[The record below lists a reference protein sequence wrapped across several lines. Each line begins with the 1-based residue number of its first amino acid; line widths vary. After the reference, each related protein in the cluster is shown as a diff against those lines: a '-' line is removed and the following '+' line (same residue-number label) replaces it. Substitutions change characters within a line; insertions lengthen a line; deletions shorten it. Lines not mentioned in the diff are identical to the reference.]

1 MIMDFMIMDFM
12 IMDFMIIDFVVIV
25 LMIAVFIYLC
35 VVTVKMK
42 KERSND
48 ALIES
53 QRKQII
59 ESLNRQI
66 DLLNQQHARQIEM
79 LTAKYEKQNESLRR
93 EMMLQFNVLA
103 SDVLKRNSESLKE
116 ANSEQIDALLRPL
129 KENIESFTKT
139 INDGYIKE
147 SSSRKLLE
155 VQIERLVKLNE
166 TIGEEARNL
175 TSALKGNS
183 KVQGD
188 WGEMIL
194 ETLLEN
200 AGLERGINFET
211 QLTRDSGGNVLKND
225 EGKMLRPDV
234 LIKLPDN
241 HSIIV
246 DSKVSLTAFV
256 DYCNAEDENVRIV
269 AGKKH
274 LQSVYAHIDEL
285 YAKMYQNNLK
295 GAADYVMMF
304 IPNESAYIAAVQL
317 DINLWKYAYERGV
330 IIVSPTHLFSVMS
343 IVSQLWRQDK
353 QNKNAMLIA
362 ERGGKLYDKLV
373 LFMDSFEKVGKSI
386 DDAMTSYNKSFN
398 QLRTG
403 KGNVLR
409 QAEDMKN
416 LGAKASKS
424 LPERLSDS
432 AE

>member
-1 MIMDFMIMDFM
+1 MMD
-12 IMDFMIIDFVVIV
+12 VVIV
-25 LMIAVFIYLC
+25 VLLIAVLIFMC
-35 VVTVKMK
+35 VVVVRMK
-42 KERSND
+42 KGQSDE

-53 QRKQII
+53 NRKQMA
-59 ESLNRQI
+59 EAANRQI
-66 DLLNQQHARQIEM
+66 DLLNQQHARQMEA
-79 LTAKYEKQNESLRR
+79 LTEKYEKQNEALRQ

-103 SDVLKRNSESLKE
+103 SDVLRKNSESLKS

-211 QLTRDSGGNVLKND
+211 QLTRDGSGNVLKND
-225 EGKMLRPDV
+225 EGKLLRPDV

-256 DYCNAEDENVRIV
+256 DYCNADDEKIRIV

-274 LQSVYAHIDEL
+274 LQSVYSHIDEL

-373 LFMDSFEKVGKSI
+373 LFMESFEKVGKSI
-386 DDAMTSYNKSFN
+386 DDAMTTYNKSFN

-409 QAEDMKN
+409 QAEDMKT

-432 AE
+432 IE

>member
-1 MIMDFMIMDFM
+1 MIMDFVI
-12 IMDFMIIDFVVIV
+12 IV
-25 LMIAVFIYLC
+25 LLIAVLIFLC
-35 VVTVKMK
+35 VVAVKMK
-42 KERSND
+42 KEQSND
-48 ALIES
+48 AIIES
-53 QRKQII
+53 QRKQMT
-59 ESLNRQI
+59 ESVNRQI
-66 DLLNQQHARQIEM
+66 DLLTRQHAQQMEM
-79 LTAKYEKQNESLRR
+79 LTAKYEQQNEALRQ

-103 SDVLKRNSESLKE
+103 SDVLRRNSESLKE

-129 KENIESFTKT
+129 KENIESFKKT
-139 INDGYIKE
+139 ISEGYVKE

-225 EGKMLRPDV
+225 EGKLLRPDV

-353 QNKNAMLIA
+353 QNRNAMLIA

-373 LFMDSFEKVGKSI
+373 LFMESFEKVGKSI

-409 QAEDMKN
+409 QAEDMKA

>member
-1 MIMDFMIMDFM
+1 MIMDFVI
-12 IMDFMIIDFVVIV
+12 IV
-25 LMIAVFIYLC
+25 LLIAVLIFLC
-35 VVTVKMK
+35 VVAVKMK
-42 KERSND
+42 KEQSDD

-53 QRKQII
+53 QRKQMT
-59 ESLNRQI
+59 ESVNRQI
-66 DLLNQQHARQIEM
+66 DLLTRQHARQIEM
-79 LTAKYEKQNESLRR
+79 LTAKYEQQNEALRQ

-129 KENIESFTKT
+129 KENIESFKKT
-139 INDGYIKE
+139 ISEGYVKE

-225 EGKMLRPDV
+225 EGKLLRPDV

-353 QNKNAMLIA
+353 QNRNAMLIA

-409 QAEDMKN
+409 QAEDMKA

-424 LPERLSDS
+424 LPEKLSDS

>member
-1 MIMDFMIMDFM
+1 M

-25 LMIAVFIYLC
+25 LLIAVFIYLC
-35 VVTVKMK
+35 VVAVKMK

-79 LTAKYEKQNESLRR
+79 LTAKYEKQNESIRR

-129 KENIESFTKT
+129 KENIESFKKT
-139 INDGYIKE
+139 ISEGYVKE
-147 SSSRKLLE
+147 TSSRKLLE

-274 LQSVYAHIDEL
+274 LQSVYVHIDEL
-285 YAKMYQNNLK
+285 HAKMYQNNLK

>member
-1 MIMDFMIMDFM
+1 MIMDFVI
-12 IMDFMIIDFVVIV
+12 IV
-25 LMIAVFIYLC
+25 LLIAVLIFLC
-35 VVTVKMK
+35 VVVVKMK
-42 KERSND
+42 KEQSDD

-79 LTAKYEKQNESLRR
+79 LTAKYEQQNEALRQ

-129 KENIESFTKT
+129 KENIESFKKT
-139 INDGYIKE
+139 ISEGYVKE
-147 SSSRKLLE
+147 TSSRKLLE

-225 EGKMLRPDV
+225 EGKLLRPDV

-353 QNKNAMLIA
+353 QNRNAMLIA

-373 LFMDSFEKVGKSI
+373 LFMESFEKVGKSI

-409 QAEDMKN
+409 QAEDMKA

>member
-1 MIMDFMIMDFM
+1 MD
-12 IMDFMIIDFVVIV
+12 VVIV
-25 LMIAVFIYLC
+25 VLLIAVLIFMC
-35 VVTVKMK
+35 VVAVKMSK
-42 KERSND
+42 SQSYD
-48 ALIES
+48 ALFES
-53 QRKQII
+53 QRKQMA
-59 ESLNRQI
+59 ESENRQI
-66 DLLNQQHARQIEM
+66 DLLNQQHARQMEA
-79 LTAKYEKQNESLRR
+79 LTAKYEKQNEALRK

-103 SDVLKRNSESLKE
+103 SDVLRKNSESLKA

-129 KENIESFTKT
+129 KENIESFRTMV
-139 INDGYIKE
+139 NDGYVKE
-147 SSSRKLLE
+147 NSSRKLLE
-155 VQIERLVKLNE
+155 LQIERLVKLNE

-175 TSALKGNS
+175 TSALKGNT

-211 QLTRDSGGNVLKND
+211 QLTRDGSGKVLKND
-225 EGKMLRPDV
+225 EGKLLRPDV

-241 HSIIV
+241 HSVIV

-256 DYCNAEDENVRIV
+256 DYCNAEDEKVRIV

-274 LQSVYAHIDEL
+274 LQSVYSHIDEL
-285 YAKMYQNNLK
+285 HSKMYQNNLK
-295 GAADYVMMF
+295 GASDYVMMF
-304 IPNESAYIAAVQL
+304 IPNESAYIVAVQL
-317 DINLWKYAYERGV
+317 DINLWKYAYDRGV

-343 IVSQLWRQDK
+343 IVSQLWRQDN

-362 ERGGKLYDKLV
+362 DRGGKLYDKLV
-373 LFMDSFEKVGKSI
+373 LFLDSFEKVGKSI
-386 DDAMTSYNKSFN
+386 DDAMTSYHKSFN

>member
-1 MIMDFMIMDFM
+1 MIMDFVI
-12 IMDFMIIDFVVIV
+12 IV
-25 LMIAVFIYLC
+25 LLIAVLIFLC
-35 VVTVKMK
+35 VVAVKMK
-42 KERSND
+42 KEQSND
-48 ALIES
+48 AIIES
-53 QRKQII
+53 QRKQMT
-59 ESLNRQI
+59 ESVNRQI
-66 DLLNQQHARQIEM
+66 DLLTRQHARQMEM
-79 LTAKYEKQNESLRR
+79 LTAKYEQQNEALRQ

-129 KENIESFTKT
+129 KENIESFKKT
-139 INDGYIKE
+139 ISEGYVKE

-373 LFMDSFEKVGKSI
+373 LFMESFEKVGKSI

-409 QAEDMKN
+409 QAEDMKA

>member
-1 MIMDFMIMDFM
+1 MIMDFVI
-12 IMDFMIIDFVVIV
+12 IV
-25 LMIAVFIYLC
+25 LLIAVLIFLC
-35 VVTVKMK
+35 VVAVKMK
-42 KERSND
+42 KEQSD
-48 ALIES
+48 DVLIES
-53 QRKQII
+53 QRKQMT
-59 ESLNRQI
+59 ESVNRQI
-66 DLLNQQHARQIEM
+66 DLLTRQHARQIEM

-129 KENIESFTKT
+129 KENIESFKKT
-139 INDGYIKE
+139 ISEGYVKE

-225 EGKMLRPDV
+225 EGKLLRPDV

-353 QNKNAMLIA
+353 QNRNAMLIA

-409 QAEDMKN
+409 QAEDMKA

>member
-1 MIMDFMIMDFM
+1 MIMD
-12 IMDFMIIDFVVIV
+12 VVIV
-25 LMIAVFIYLC
+25 VLLIAVLIFMC
-35 VVTVKMK
+35 VVAVKMSK
-42 KERSND
+42 SQSYD
-48 ALIES
+48 AFFET
-53 QRKQII
+53 QRKQMA
-59 ESLNRQI
+59 ESANRQI
-66 DLLNQQHARQIEM
+66 DLLNQQHARQMEA
-79 LTAKYEKQNESLRR
+79 LTAKYEKQNEALRK

-103 SDVLKRNSESLKE
+103 SDVLRKNSESLKA

-129 KENIESFTKT
+129 KENIESFRTMV
-139 INDGYIKE
+139 NDGYVKE
-147 SSSRKLLE
+147 NSSRKLLE
-155 VQIERLVKLNE
+155 LQIERLVKLNE

-175 TSALKGNS
+175 TSALKGNT

-211 QLTRDSGGNVLKND
+211 QLTRDGRGKVLKND
-225 EGKMLRPDV
+225 EGKLLRPDV

-241 HSIIV
+241 HSVIV

-256 DYCNAEDENVRIV
+256 DYCNAEDEKVRIV

-274 LQSVYAHIDEL
+274 LQSVYSHIDEL
-285 YAKMYQNNLK
+285 HSKMYQNNLK
-295 GAADYVMMF
+295 GASDYVMMF
-304 IPNESAYIAAVQL
+304 IPNESAYIVAVQL
-317 DINLWKYAYERGV
+317 DINLWKYAYDRGV

-343 IVSQLWRQDK
+343 IVSQLWRQDN

-362 ERGGKLYDKLV
+362 DRGGKLYDKLV
-373 LFMDSFEKVGKSI
+373 LFLDSFEKVGKSI
-386 DDAMTSYNKSFN
+386 DDAMTSYHKSFN

>member
-1 MIMDFMIMDFM
+1 MIMDFVI
-12 IMDFMIIDFVVIV
+12 IV
-25 LMIAVFIYLC
+25 LLIAVLIFLC
-35 VVTVKMK
+35 VVAVKMK

-53 QRKQII
+53 QRKQMT
-59 ESLNRQI
+59 ESVNRQI
-66 DLLNQQHARQIEM
+66 DLLTRQHARQIEM
-79 LTAKYEKQNESLRR
+79 LTAKYEQQNDALRQ

-129 KENIESFTKT
+129 KENIESFKKT
-139 INDGYIKE
+139 ISEGYVKE
-147 SSSRKLLE
+147 TSSRKLLE

-225 EGKMLRPDV
+225 EGKLLRPDV

-353 QNKNAMLIA
+353 QNRNAMLIA

-373 LFMDSFEKVGKSI
+373 LFMESFEKVGKSI

-409 QAEDMKN
+409 QAEDMKA

>member
-1 MIMDFMIMDFM
+1 MIMDFVI
-12 IMDFMIIDFVVIV
+12 IV
-25 LMIAVFIYLC
+25 LLIAVLIFLC
-35 VVTVKMK
+35 VVAVKMK
-42 KERSND
+42 KEQSD
-48 ALIES
+48 DVLIES

-66 DLLNQQHARQIEM
+66 DLLTRQHARQIEM
-79 LTAKYEKQNESLRR
+79 LTAKYEQQNEALRQ

-129 KENIESFTKT
+129 KENIESFKKT
-139 INDGYIKE
+139 ISEGYVKE
-147 SSSRKLLE
+147 TSSRKLLE

-225 EGKMLRPDV
+225 EGKLLRPDV

-353 QNKNAMLIA
+353 QNRNAMLIA

-409 QAEDMKN
+409 QAEDMKA

-424 LPERLSDS
+424 LPEKLSDS

>member
-1 MIMDFMIMDFM
+1 MIMDFVI
-12 IMDFMIIDFVVIV
+12 IV
-25 LMIAVFIYLC
+25 LLIAVLIFLC
-35 VVTVKMK
+35 VVVVKMK

-48 ALIES
+48 VLIES
-53 QRKQII
+53 QRKQMT
-59 ESLNRQI
+59 ESVNRQI
-66 DLLNQQHARQIEM
+66 DLLTRQHARQIEM
-79 LTAKYEKQNESLRR
+79 LTAKYEQQNEALRQ

-129 KENIESFTKT
+129 KENIESFKKT
-139 INDGYIKE
+139 ISEGYVKE
-147 SSSRKLLE
+147 TSSRKLLE

-225 EGKMLRPDV
+225 EGKLLRPDV

-353 QNKNAMLIA
+353 QNRNAMLIA

>member
-1 MIMDFMIMDFM
+1 MIMDFVI
-12 IMDFMIIDFVVIV
+12 IV
-25 LMIAVFIYLC
+25 LLIAVLIFLC
-35 VVTVKMK
+35 VVAVKMK
-42 KERSND
+42 KEQSD
-48 ALIES
+48 DTLIES
-53 QRKQII
+53 QRKQMT
-59 ESLNRQI
+59 ESVNRQI
-66 DLLNQQHARQIEM
+66 DLLTRQHARQIEM
-79 LTAKYEKQNESLRR
+79 LTAKYEQQNEALRQ

-129 KENIESFTKT
+129 KENIESFKKT
-139 INDGYIKE
+139 ISEGYVKE
-147 SSSRKLLE
+147 TSSRKLLE

-225 EGKMLRPDV
+225 EGKLLRPDV

-317 DINLWKYAYERGV
+317 DINLWKYAYEHGV

-353 QNKNAMLIA
+353 QNRNAMMIA

>member
-1 MIMDFMIMDFM
+1 MIMDFVI
-12 IMDFMIIDFVVIV
+12 IV
-25 LMIAVFIYLC
+25 LLIAVLIFLC
-35 VVTVKMK
+35 VVAVKMK
-42 KERSND
+42 KEQSDD

-53 QRKQII
+53 QRKQMT
-59 ESLNRQI
+59 ESVNRQI

-79 LTAKYEKQNESLRR
+79 LTAKYEQQNEALRR

-129 KENIESFTKT
+129 KENIESFKKT
-139 INDGYIKE
+139 ISEGYVKE

-225 EGKMLRPDV
+225 EGKLLRPDV

-353 QNKNAMLIA
+353 QNRNAMLIA

-409 QAEDMKN
+409 QAEDMKA

-424 LPERLSDS
+424 LPERFSDS

>member
-1 MIMDFMIMDFM
+1 MIMDFVI
-12 IMDFMIIDFVVIV
+12 IV
-25 LMIAVFIYLC
+25 LLIAVLIFLC
-35 VVTVKMK
+35 VVAVKMK
-42 KERSND
+42 KEQSD
-48 ALIES
+48 DVLIES
-53 QRKQII
+53 QRKQMT
-59 ESLNRQI
+59 ESVNRQI
-66 DLLNQQHARQIEM
+66 DLLTRQHARQMEM
-79 LTAKYEKQNESLRR
+79 LTAKYEQQNEALRQ

-129 KENIESFTKT
+129 KENIESFKRT
-139 INDGYIKE
+139 ISEGYVKE

-211 QLTRDSGGNVLKND
+211 QLTRDGSGNVLKNE
-225 EGKMLRPDV
+225 EGKLLRPDV

-274 LQSVYAHIDEL
+274 LQSVYVHIDEL
-285 YAKMYQNNLK
+285 HAKMYQNNLK

-353 QNKNAMLIA
+353 QNRNAMLIA

-373 LFMDSFEKVGKSI
+373 LFMESFEKVGKSI

-409 QAEDMKN
+409 QAEDMKA

>member
-1 MIMDFMIMDFM
+1 MIMDFVI
-12 IMDFMIIDFVVIV
+12 IV
-25 LMIAVFIYLC
+25 LLIAVLIFLC
-35 VVTVKMK
+35 VVAVKMK
-42 KERSND
+42 KEQSD
-48 ALIES
+48 DTLIES
-53 QRKQII
+53 QRKQIT
-59 ESLNRQI
+59 ESVNRQI
-66 DLLNQQHARQIEM
+66 DLLTRQHARQIEM

-129 KENIESFTKT
+129 KENIESFKKT
-139 INDGYIKE
+139 ISEGYVKE
-147 SSSRKLLE
+147 TSSRKLLE

-225 EGKMLRPDV
+225 EGKLLRPDV

-353 QNKNAMLIA
+353 QNRNAMLIA
-362 ERGGKLYDKLV
+362 ERGGKLYDKLG

-409 QAEDMKN
+409 QAEDMKA

>member
-1 MIMDFMIMDFM
+1 MIMDFVI
-12 IMDFMIIDFVVIV
+12 IV
-25 LMIAVFIYLC
+25 LLIAVLIFLC
-35 VVTVKMK
+35 VVAVKMK
-42 KERSND
+42 KEQSDD

-79 LTAKYEKQNESLRR
+79 LTAKYEQQNEALRQ

-129 KENIESFTKT
+129 KENIESFKKT
-139 INDGYIKE
+139 ISEGYVKE

-225 EGKMLRPDV
+225 EGKLLRPDV

-353 QNKNAMLIA
+353 QNRNAMLIA

-409 QAEDMKN
+409 QAEDMKA

>member
-1 MIMDFMIMDFM
+1 MIMDFVI
-12 IMDFMIIDFVVIV
+12 IV
-25 LMIAVFIYLC
+25 LLIAVLIFLC
-35 VVTVKMK
+35 VVAVKMK
-42 KERSND
+42 KEQSD
-48 ALIES
+48 DTLIES
-53 QRKQII
+53 QRKQMT
-59 ESLNRQI
+59 ESVNRQI
-66 DLLNQQHARQIEM
+66 DLLTRQHARQMEM
-79 LTAKYEKQNESLRR
+79 LTAKYEQQNEALRQ

-129 KENIESFTKT
+129 KENIESFKKT
-139 INDGYIKE
+139 ISEGYVKE
-147 SSSRKLLE
+147 TSSRKLLE

-409 QAEDMKN
+409 QAEDMKA

>member
-1 MIMDFMIMDFM
+1 MIMDFVI
-12 IMDFMIIDFVVIV
+12 IV
-25 LMIAVFIYLC
+25 LLIAVLIFLC
-35 VVTVKMK
+35 VVAVKMK
-42 KERSND
+42 KEQSDD

-53 QRKQII
+53 QRKQMT
-59 ESLNRQI
+59 ESVNRQI
-66 DLLNQQHARQIEM
+66 DLLTRQHARQMEM
-79 LTAKYEKQNESLRR
+79 LTAKYEQQNEALRQ
-93 EMMLQFNVLA
+93 EMILQFNVLA

-129 KENIESFTKT
+129 KENIESFKKT
-139 INDGYIKE
+139 ISEGYVKE

-225 EGKMLRPDV
+225 EGKLLRPDV

-353 QNKNAMLIA
+353 QNRNAMLIA

-409 QAEDMKN
+409 QAEDMKA

>member
-1 MIMDFMIMDFM
+1 MIMDFVI
-12 IMDFMIIDFVVIV
+12 IV
-25 LMIAVFIYLC
+25 LLIAVLIFLC
-35 VVTVKMK
+35 VVAVKMK
-42 KERSND
+42 KEQSD
-48 ALIES
+48 DTLIES
-53 QRKQII
+53 QRKQMT
-59 ESLNRQI
+59 ESVNRQI
-66 DLLNQQHARQIEM
+66 DLLTRQHARQMEM
-79 LTAKYEKQNESLRR
+79 LTAKYEQQNEALRQ

-129 KENIESFTKT
+129 KENIESFKKT
-139 INDGYIKE
+139 ISEGYVKE

-225 EGKMLRPDV
+225 EGKLLRPDV

-285 YAKMYQNNLK
+285 HAKMYQNNLK

-353 QNKNAMLIA
+353 QNRNAMLIA

-409 QAEDMKN
+409 QAEDMKA

>member
-1 MIMDFMIMDFM
+1 MIMDFVI
-12 IMDFMIIDFVVIV
+12 IV
-25 LMIAVFIYLC
+25 LLIAVLIFLC
-35 VVTVKMK
+35 VVVVKMK
-42 KERSND
+42 KEQSDD

-79 LTAKYEKQNESLRR
+79 LTAKYEQQNEALRQ

-129 KENIESFTKT
+129 KENIESFKKT
-139 INDGYIKE
+139 ISEGYVKE

-225 EGKMLRPDV
+225 EGKLLRPDV

-353 QNKNAMLIA
+353 QNRNAMLIA

-373 LFMDSFEKVGKSI
+373 LFMESFEKVGKSI

-409 QAEDMKN
+409 QAEDMKA

>member
-1 MIMDFMIMDFM
+1 MIMDFVI
-12 IMDFMIIDFVVIV
+12 IV
-25 LMIAVFIYLC
+25 LLIAVLIFLC
-35 VVTVKMK
+35 VVAVKMK
-42 KERSND
+42 KEQSD
-48 ALIES
+48 DTLIES
-53 QRKQII
+53 QRKQMT
-59 ESLNRQI
+59 ESVNRQI
-66 DLLNQQHARQIEM
+66 DLLTRQHARQIEM
-79 LTAKYEKQNESLRR
+79 LTAKYEQQNEALRQ

-129 KENIESFTKT
+129 KENIESFKKT
-139 INDGYIKE
+139 ISEGYVKE
-147 SSSRKLLE
+147 TSSRKLLE

-225 EGKMLRPDV
+225 EGKLLRPDV

-409 QAEDMKN
+409 QDEDMKA

>member
-12 IMDFMIIDFVVIV
+12 IMDFVVIV
-25 LMIAVFIYLC
+25 LLIAVFIYLC
-35 VVTVKMK
+35 VVAVKMK

-79 LTAKYEKQNESLRR
+79 LTAKYEKQNESIRR

-129 KENIESFTKT
+129 NENIESFKKT
-139 INDGYIKE
+139 ISEGYVKE
-147 SSSRKLLE
+147 TSSRKLLE

-194 ETLLEN
+194 ETLLDN

-225 EGKMLRPDV
+225 EGKLLRPDV

-285 YAKMYQNNLK
+285 HAKMYQNNLK

>member
-1 MIMDFMIMDFM
+1 MIMDFVI
-12 IMDFMIIDFVVIV
+12 IV
-25 LMIAVFIYLC
+25 LLIAVLIFLC
-35 VVTVKMK
+35 VVVVKMK
-42 KERSND
+42 KEQSDD

-79 LTAKYEKQNESLRR
+79 LTAKYEQQNEALRQ

-129 KENIESFTKT
+129 KENIESFKKT
-139 INDGYIKE
+139 ISEGYVKE
-147 SSSRKLLE
+147 TSSRKLLE

-225 EGKMLRPDV
+225 EGKLLRPDV

-353 QNKNAMLIA
+353 QNRNAMLIA

-409 QAEDMKN
+409 QAEDMKA

>member
-1 MIMDFMIMDFM
+1 MIMDFMIMDF
-12 IMDFMIIDFVVIV
+12 VVIV
-25 LMIAVFIYLC
+25 LLIAVFIYLC
-35 VVTVKMK
+35 VVAVKMK

-129 KENIESFTKT
+129 KENIESFKKT
-139 INDGYIKE
+139 ISEGYVKE
-147 SSSRKLLE
+147 SSLRKLLE

-225 EGKMLRPDV
+225 EGKLLRPDV

-285 YAKMYQNNLK
+285 HAKMYQNNLK

-353 QNKNAMLIA
+353 QNRNAMLIA

-409 QAEDMKN
+409 QAEDMKA

-424 LPERLSDS
+424 LPEKLSDS

>member
-1 MIMDFMIMDFM
+1 MIMDFVI
-12 IMDFMIIDFVVIV
+12 IV
-25 LMIAVFIYLC
+25 LLIAVLIFLC
-35 VVTVKMK
+35 VVAVKMK
-42 KERSND
+42 KEQSD
-48 ALIES
+48 DTLIES
-53 QRKQII
+53 QRKQMT
-59 ESLNRQI
+59 ESVNRQI
-66 DLLNQQHARQIEM
+66 DLLTRQHARQMEM
-79 LTAKYEKQNESLRR
+79 LTAKYEQQNEALRQ

-129 KENIESFTKT
+129 KENIESFKKT
-139 INDGYIKE
+139 ISEGYVKE

-225 EGKMLRPDV
+225 EGKLLRPDV

-353 QNKNAMLIA
+353 QNRNAMLIA

-409 QAEDMKN
+409 QAEDMKA

>member
-1 MIMDFMIMDFM
+1 MIMDFVI
-12 IMDFMIIDFVVIV
+12 IV
-25 LMIAVFIYLC
+25 LLIAVLIFLC
-35 VVTVKMK
+35 VVAVKMK
-42 KERSND
+42 KEQSDD

-53 QRKQII
+53 QRKQMT
-59 ESLNRQI
+59 ESVNRQI

-79 LTAKYEKQNESLRR
+79 LTAKYEKQNEALRQ

-129 KENIESFTKT
+129 KENIESFKKT
-139 INDGYIKE
+139 ISEGYVKE
-147 SSSRKLLE
+147 TSSRKLLE

-211 QLTRDSGGNVLKND
+211 QLTRDGSGNVLKND
-225 EGKMLRPDV
+225 EGKLLRPDV

-353 QNKNAMLIA
+353 QNRNAMLIA

-409 QAEDMKN
+409 QAEDMKA

-424 LPERLSDS
+424 LPEKLSDS

>member
-1 MIMDFMIMDFM
+1 MIMDFVI
-12 IMDFMIIDFVVIV
+12 IV
-25 LMIAVFIYLC
+25 LLIAVLIFLC
-35 VVTVKMK
+35 VVVVKMK
-42 KERSND
+42 KEQSDD

-53 QRKQII
+53 QRKQMT
-59 ESLNRQI
+59 ESVNRQI
-66 DLLNQQHARQIEM
+66 DLLTRQHARQMEM
-79 LTAKYEKQNESLRR
+79 LTAKYEQQNEALRQ

-129 KENIESFTKT
+129 KENIESFKKT
-139 INDGYIKE
+139 ISEGYVKE
-147 SSSRKLLE
+147 TSSRKLLE

-225 EGKMLRPDV
+225 EGKLLRPDV

-343 IVSQLWRQDK
+343 IVSQLWRLDK
-353 QNKNAMLIA
+353 QNRNAMLIA

-373 LFMDSFEKVGKSI
+373 LFMESFEKVGKSI

-409 QAEDMKN
+409 QAEDMKA

>member
-1 MIMDFMIMDFM
+1 MIMDFVI
-12 IMDFMIIDFVVIV
+12 IV
-25 LMIAVFIYLC
+25 LLIAVLIFLC
-35 VVTVKMK
+35 VVAVKMK
-42 KERSND
+42 KEQSDD

-129 KENIESFTKT
+129 KENIESFKKT
-139 INDGYIKE
+139 ISEGYVKE

-225 EGKMLRPDV
+225 EGKLLRPDV

-353 QNKNAMLIA
+353 QNRNAMMIA

-409 QAEDMKN
+409 QAEDMKA

>member
-1 MIMDFMIMDFM
+1 MIMDFVI
-12 IMDFMIIDFVVIV
+12 IV
-25 LMIAVFIYLC
+25 LLIAVLIFLC
-35 VVTVKMK
+35 VVAVKMK
-42 KERSND
+42 KEQSD
-48 ALIES
+48 DVLIES
-53 QRKQII
+53 QRKQMT
-59 ESLNRQI
+59 ESVNRQI
-66 DLLNQQHARQIEM
+66 DLLTRQHARQIEM
-79 LTAKYEKQNESLRR
+79 LTAKYEQQNEALRQ

-103 SDVLKRNSESLKE
+103 SDVLRRNSESLKE

-129 KENIESFTKT
+129 KENIESFKKT
-139 INDGYIKE
+139 ISEGYVKE
-147 SSSRKLLE
+147 TSSRKLLE

-225 EGKMLRPDV
+225 EGKLLRPDV

-409 QAEDMKN
+409 QAEDMKA

>member
-1 MIMDFMIMDFM
+1 MIMDFVI
-12 IMDFMIIDFVVIV
+12 IV
-25 LMIAVFIYLC
+25 LLIAVLIFLC
-35 VVTVKMK
+35 VVAVKMK
-42 KERSND
+42 KEQSDD

-53 QRKQII
+53 QRKQMT
-59 ESLNRQI
+59 ESVNRQI
-66 DLLNQQHARQIEM
+66 DLLTRQHARQMEI
-79 LTAKYEKQNESLRR
+79 LTAKYEQQNEALRQ

-129 KENIESFTKT
+129 KENIESFKKT
-139 INDGYIKE
+139 ISEGYVKE
-147 SSSRKLLE
+147 TSSRKLLE

-225 EGKMLRPDV
+225 EGKLLRPDV

-353 QNKNAMLIA
+353 QNRNAMLIA

-409 QAEDMKN
+409 QAEDMKA

-424 LPERLSDS
+424 LPEKLSDS

>member
-1 MIMDFMIMDFM
+1 MIMD
-12 IMDFMIIDFVVIV
+12 VVIV
-25 LMIAVFIYLC
+25 VLLIAVLIFMC
-35 VVTVKMK
+35 VVAVKMSK
-42 KERSND
+42 SQSYD
-48 ALIES
+48 ALFES
-53 QRKQII
+53 QRKQMA
-59 ESLNRQI
+59 ESANRQI
-66 DLLNQQHARQIEM
+66 DLLNQQHARQMEA
-79 LTAKYEKQNESLRR
+79 LTAKYEKQNEALHK

-103 SDVLKRNSESLKE
+103 SDVLRKNSESLKA

-129 KENIESFTKT
+129 KENIESFRTMV
-139 INDGYIKE
+139 NDGYVKE
-147 SSSRKLLE
+147 NSSRKLLE
-155 VQIERLVKLNE
+155 LQIERLVKLNE

-175 TSALKGNS
+175 TSALKGNT

-211 QLTRDSGGNVLKND
+211 QLTRDGSGKVLKND
-225 EGKMLRPDV
+225 DGKLLRPDV

-241 HSIIV
+241 HSVIV

-256 DYCNAEDENVRIV
+256 DYCNAEDEKVRII

-274 LQSVYAHIDEL
+274 LQSVYSHIDEL
-285 YAKMYQNNLK
+285 HSKMYQNNLK
-295 GAADYVMMF
+295 GASDYVMMF
-304 IPNESAYIAAVQL
+304 IPNESAYIVAVQL
-317 DINLWKYAYERGV
+317 DINLWKYAYDRGV

-343 IVSQLWRQDK
+343 IVSQLWRQDN

-362 ERGGKLYDKLV
+362 DRGGKLYDKLV
-373 LFMDSFEKVGKSI
+373 LFLDSFEKVGKSI
-386 DDAMTSYNKSFN
+386 DDAMTSYHKSFN

>member
-1 MIMDFMIMDFM
+1 MIMDFVI
-12 IMDFMIIDFVVIV
+12 IV
-25 LMIAVFIYLC
+25 LLIAVLIFLC
-35 VVTVKMK
+35 VVAVKMK
-42 KERSND
+42 KEQSDD

-79 LTAKYEKQNESLRR
+79 LTAKYEQQNEALRQ

-129 KENIESFTKT
+129 KENIESFKKT
-139 INDGYIKE
+139 ISEGYVKE

-225 EGKMLRPDV
+225 EGKLLRPDV

-317 DINLWKYAYERGV
+317 DINLWKYAYEHGV

-353 QNKNAMLIA
+353 QNRNAMLIA

-409 QAEDMKN
+409 QAEDMKA

>member
-1 MIMDFMIMDFM
+1 MIMDFVI
-12 IMDFMIIDFVVIV
+12 IV
-25 LMIAVFIYLC
+25 LLIAVLIFLC
-35 VVTVKMK
+35 VVAVKMK
-42 KERSND
+42 KEQSD
-48 ALIES
+48 DVLIES
-53 QRKQII
+53 QRKQMT
-59 ESLNRQI
+59 ESVNRQI
-66 DLLNQQHARQIEM
+66 DLLTRQHARQIEM
-79 LTAKYEKQNESLRR
+79 LTAKYEQQNEALRQ

-129 KENIESFTKT
+129 KENIESFKKT
-139 INDGYIKE
+139 ISEGYVKE
-147 SSSRKLLE
+147 TSSRKLLE

-225 EGKMLRPDV
+225 EGKLLRPDV

-353 QNKNAMLIA
+353 QNRNAMLIA

-373 LFMDSFEKVGKSI
+373 LFMESFEKVGKSI

-409 QAEDMKN
+409 QAEDMKA

>member
-1 MIMDFMIMDFM
+1 MIMDFVI
-12 IMDFMIIDFVVIV
+12 IV
-25 LMIAVFIYLC
+25 LLIAVLIFLC
-35 VVTVKMK
+35 VVAVKMK
-42 KERSND
+42 KEQSD
-48 ALIES
+48 DTLIES
-53 QRKQII
+53 QRKQMT
-59 ESLNRQI
+59 ESVNRQI
-66 DLLNQQHARQIEM
+66 DLLTRQHARQMEM
-79 LTAKYEKQNESLRR
+79 LTAKYEQQNEALRR

-129 KENIESFTKT
+129 KENIESFKKT
-139 INDGYIKE
+139 ISEGYVKE

-225 EGKMLRPDV
+225 EGKLLRPDV

-353 QNKNAMLIA
+353 QNRNAMLIA

-409 QAEDMKN
+409 QAEDMKA

>member
-1 MIMDFMIMDFM
+1 M
-12 IMDFMIIDFVVIV
+12 IMDFMIIV
-25 LMIAVFIYLC
+25 LLIAVLIFLC
-35 VVTVKMK
+35 VVAVKMK
-42 KERSND
+42 KERLDD
-48 ALIES
+48 ALIEN

-66 DLLNQQHARQIEM
+66 DLLTRQHARQIEM
-79 LTAKYEKQNESLRR
+79 LTAKYEQQNEALRR

-116 ANSEQIDALLRPL
+116 TNSEQIDALLRPL
-129 KENIESFTKT
+129 KENIESFKKT
-139 INDGYIKE
+139 ISEGYVKE
-147 SSSRKLLE
+147 TSSRKLLE

-225 EGKMLRPDV
+225 EGKLLRPDV

-353 QNKNAMLIA
+353 QNRNAMLIA

-409 QAEDMKN
+409 QAEDMKA